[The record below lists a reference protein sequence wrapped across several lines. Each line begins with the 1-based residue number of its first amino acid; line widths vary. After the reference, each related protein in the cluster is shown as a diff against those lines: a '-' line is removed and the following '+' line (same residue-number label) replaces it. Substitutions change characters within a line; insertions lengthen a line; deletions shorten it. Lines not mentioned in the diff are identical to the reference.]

1 MTCEEEVDGCRG
13 ICSKLDPVWMSGWGW
28 KWGGSGVE
36 GPWGVVGVGLG
47 ALAPTGCGTGAGEMM
62 RVDRLGGSTG
72 ALADPAG
79 GAVGFF
85 AWGGV
90 SAQHG
95 PVAEGLAGEC
105 EGGSHRM
112 LRRYS

>member
-1 MTCEEEVDGCRG
+1 
-13 ICSKLDPVWMSGWGW
+13 MSGWGW

-36 GPWGVVGVGLG
+36 GAWGVVGVGLR
-47 ALAPTGCGTGAGEMM
+47 ALAPTGCGSGARQVV

-72 ALADPAG
+72 ALADPARG
-79 GAVGFF
+79 GVAAFLG
-85 AWGGV
+85 GGV

-95 PVAEGLAGEC
+95 PVAELFAGEC